1 MKAGA
6 LPVDL
11 FQDHF
16 DGYIKWLRDKT
27 CFKEV
32 GQGWIEITTPHLDR
46 HNDCLQ
52 FYANCNDEGINFS
65 DGGYI
70 IDDLEA
76 SGVQFNTPKRKK
88 ILNEILNGFGVQ
100 LVNGNELFINAN
112 ADNFPVKKNNF
123 IQAMLSVNDMFA
135 LASSSIASLFYED
148 VKEWL
153 DENDI
158 RYVPSV
164 NLNGKSGFDFH
175 FDFVIPKHREQPE
188 RILQVMTQ
196 PNKANVEQ
204 LLFSWSDTKLVRPDN
219 SELFAIINDTDQKI
233 SASVKQ
239 SLHNYNV
246 TPILWSNRKE
256 FIVELAA

>member
-1 MKAGA
+1 MKKDA
-6 LPVDL
+6 LPLDL
-11 FQDHF
+11 FQGHF
-16 DGYIKWLRDKT
+16 DNYIKWLKDKT

-52 FYANCNDEGINFS
+52 FYASYSDDGIRFT

-100 LVNGNELFINAN
+100 LVNGNELFISATS
-112 ADNFPVKKNNF
+112 DNFPIKKNNF

-135 LASSSIASLFYED
+135 LASSSVASLFFED

-153 DENDI
+153 DEKDV

-164 NLNGKSGFDFH
+164 KFNGKSGFDFR
-175 FDFVIPKHREQPE
+175 FDFVVAKHKKHPE

-196 PNKANVEQ
+196 PTKANVEQ
-204 LLFSWSDTKLVRPDN
+204 LLFSWSDTKDVRPDN
-219 SELFAIINDTDQKI
+219 SELFAVINDMDQKL
-233 SASVKQ
+233 SASIKQ
-239 SLHNYNV
+239 SLEIYNV
-246 TPILWSNRKE
+246 TPIAWSERENFVE
-256 FIVELAA
+256 ELAA